1 MERCHRERIYG
12 DFLEGGMLIVVF
24 CLSTDIA
31 NGGAGR
37 GGWINFWVIPKYRRG
52 IPMGIVCALIVV
64 VVVVSNYFLTLRQ
77 RIVGVVFL
85 NLGKI

>member
-37 GGWINFWVIPKYRRG
+37 GGWITFWVIPKYRRG

-64 VVVVSNYFLTLRQ
+64 VVVVSNYFFDSATTDCRSC
-77 RIVGVVFL
+77 IFEFG
-85 NLGKI
+85 